1 LSSIDASAIVGTW
14 ISARRKESENLLAY
28 TSFTLNADG
37 TCSRFIYQ
45 SYYDRN
51 PSWDA
56 EPGWYV
62 EGKGWPTELGTYTI
76 EGTTLILSV
85 EHGYIEGLINQY
97 AYPLIEVD
105 GNTLIIDNEFGTY
118 YSSEIVGDMEFM
130 ELCEF
135 LGVDTTP
142 PQ

>member
-1 LSSIDASAIVGTW
+1 
-14 ISARRKESENLLAY
+14 
-28 TSFTLNADG
+28 
-37 TCSRFIYQ
+37 
-45 SYYDRN
+45 
-51 PSWDA
+51 
-56 EPGWYV
+56 
-62 EGKGWPTELGTYTI
+62 
-76 EGTTLILSV
+76 LILSV